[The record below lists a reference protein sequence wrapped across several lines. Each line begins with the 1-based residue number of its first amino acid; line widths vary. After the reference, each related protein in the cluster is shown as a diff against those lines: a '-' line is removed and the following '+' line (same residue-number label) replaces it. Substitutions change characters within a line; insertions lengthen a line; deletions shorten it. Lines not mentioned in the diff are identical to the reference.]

1 MQLVDLLAILLVGGA
16 GAAFLIGEM
25 ALARTED
32 LHAMYWLAVGVAC
45 LRAGVQIARPGAKA

>member
-1 MQLVDLLAILLVGGA
+1 
-16 GAAFLIGEM
+16 LIGEM